1 MDTSRQA
8 LLNSMFIICTKP
20 VCPSFAQ
27 CFAHEYRLSIRTR
40 IRMTSMREDFTN
52 QLTQIDEALVTMA
65 GLVGKSIT
73 LATNALLEDDL
84 ASAEKV
90 IASDERINELNAE
103 VEEMSSRIAALQAP
117 VATDLRLVM
126 GAIRMAGSLERMGDL
141 AVHIAKQVRL
151 RYPNPSIPAE
161 LKDTFA
167 KMGNAAS
174 KIVEQTGQ
182 VIASRDTSL
191 ADEMKKYD
199 DTLDDL
205 HRELFTVV
213 LSDDWKHGVEAA
225 IDVTLLSRFYER
237 FGDHAVSVARRVI
250 HIVTGEPYAK

>member
-1 MDTSRQA
+1 
-8 LLNSMFIICTKP
+8 
-20 VCPSFAQ
+20 
-27 CFAHEYRLSIRTR
+27 
-40 IRMTSMREDFTN
+40 MREDIST
-52 QLTQIDEALVTMA
+52 QLSQIDETLVSMA
-65 GLVGKSIT
+65 TLVGRAISN
-73 LATNALLEDDL
+73 ATNALLEDDL
-84 ASAEKV
+84 TVAEAV
-90 IASDERINELNAE
+90 IAGDDEINDLNAH
-103 VEEMSSRIAALQAP
+103 VEEISTRIAALEAP
-117 VATDLRLVM
+117 MATDLRLVM

-167 KMGNAAS
+167 KMGQAAS
-174 KIVEQTGQ
+174 KIVDQTGE
-182 VIASRDTSL
+182 VIATRNTAL

>member
-1 MDTSRQA
+1 
-8 LLNSMFIICTKP
+8 MFIVYIKP
-20 VCPSFAQ
+20 VSPSFAKCLAIECLLCIQ
-27 CFAHEYRLSIRTR
+27 PR
-40 IRMTSMREDFTN
+40 IRLKTMREDFTN
-52 QLTQIDEALVTMA
+52 QLAQIDEALITMA
-65 GLVGKSIT
+65 GLVGKSIS

-84 ASAEKV
+84 TAAENV
-90 IASDERINELNAE
+90 IAGDERINELNAE

-126 GAIRMAGSLERMGDL
+126 SAIRMAGSLERMGDL

-167 KMGNAAS
+167 KMGIAAS
-174 KIVEQTGQ
+174 KIVEQTGE
-182 VIASRDTSL
+182 VISTRDTSL
-191 ADEMKKYD
+191 ADSMKIYD

>member
-1 MDTSRQA
+1 
-8 LLNSMFIICTKP
+8 MFIRYIKP
-20 VCPSFAQ
+20 VSLSFAK
-27 CFAHEYRLSIRTR
+27 CFAIESLLCIQAR
-40 IRMTSMREDFTN
+40 IRLTFMREDFTN
-52 QLTQIDEALVTMA
+52 QLAQIDEALMTMA
-65 GLVGKSIT
+65 DLVGKSIS

-84 ASAEKV
+84 TAAENV
-90 IASDERINELNAE
+90 IAGDERINELNAE

-126 GAIRMAGSLERMGDL
+126 SAIRMAGSLERMGDL

-167 KMGNAAS
+167 KMGIAAS
-174 KIVEQTGQ
+174 KIVEQTGE
-182 VIASRDTSL
+182 VISTRDTSL
-191 ADEMKKYD
+191 ADSMKIYD

-213 LSDDWKHGVEAA
+213 LSDDWTHGVEAA

>member
-1 MDTSRQA
+1 
-8 LLNSMFIICTKP
+8 
-20 VCPSFAQ
+20 
-27 CFAHEYRLSIRTR
+27 
-40 IRMTSMREDFTN
+40 MTNRRS
-52 QLTQIDEALVTMA
+52 
-65 GLVGKSIT
+65 
-73 LATNALLEDDL
+73 
-84 ASAEKV
+84 
-90 IASDERINELNAE
+90 
-103 VEEMSSRIAALQAP
+103 

-161 LKDTFA
+161 LKDTFG
-167 KMGNAAS
+167 KMGKAAS

>member
-1 MDTSRQA
+1 
-8 LLNSMFIICTKP
+8 
-20 VCPSFAQ
+20 
-27 CFAHEYRLSIRTR
+27 
-40 IRMTSMREDFTN
+40 MRNDFKN
-52 QLTQIDEALVTMA
+52 QLSQIDEALITMA
-65 GLVGKSIT
+65 DLVGKSIS

-84 ASAEKV
+84 TAAEQV
-90 IASDERINELNAE
+90 ITGDERVNELNSE

-126 GAIRMAGSLERMGDL
+126 SAIRMAGSLERMGDL

-151 RYPNPSIPAE
+151 RYPKPSIPAE
-161 LKDTFA
+161 LKDTFE
-167 KMGNAAS
+167 KMGQAAS
-174 KIVEQTGQ
+174 TIVEHTGQ

-191 ADEMKKYD
+191 ADEMKKFD

-213 LSDDWKHGVEAA
+213 LSDEWKHGVEAA

-250 HIVTGEPYAK
+250 HIVTGDPYAR

>member
-1 MDTSRQA
+1 
-8 LLNSMFIICTKP
+8 MFILYIKP
-20 VCPSFAQ
+20 VSPSFAK
-27 CFAHEYRLSIRTR
+27 CFAIECRLGIQAGIRLKT
-40 IRMTSMREDFTN
+40 MRDDFSN
-52 QLTQIDEALVTMA
+52 QLAQIDKALITMA
-65 GLVGKSIT
+65 GLVGKSIS

-84 ASAEKV
+84 TAAENV
-90 IASDERINELNAE
+90 IAGDERINELNAE

-126 GAIRMAGSLERMGDL
+126 SAIRMAGSLERMGDL

-167 KMGNAAS
+167 KMGTAAS

>member
-1 MDTSRQA
+1 MFCPA
-8 LLNSMFIICTKP
+8 ILLGDSN
-20 VCPSFAQ
+20 
-27 CFAHEYRLSIRTR
+27 R
-40 IRMTSMREDFTN
+40 IRLTTMRDDFTN
-52 QLTQIDEALVTMA
+52 QLAQIDDALVTMA

-73 LATNALLEDDL
+73 LATTALLEDDL
-84 ASAEKV
+84 ACAEQV
-90 IASDERINELNAE
+90 IAGDERINELNAE

-126 GAIRMAGSLERMGDL
+126 SAIRMSGSLERMGDL

-151 RYPNPSIPAE
+151 RYPSPSIPAE

-167 KMGNAAS
+167 KMGQAAS

-191 ADEMKKYD
+191 ADEMKSYD

-213 LSDDWKHGVEAA
+213 LSDDWQHGVEAA

-250 HIVTGEPYAK
+250 HIVTGEPYAR

>member
-1 MDTSRQA
+1 
-8 LLNSMFIICTKP
+8 
-20 VCPSFAQ
+20 
-27 CFAHEYRLSIRTR
+27 
-40 IRMTSMREDFTN
+40 MREDFTN

-73 LATNALLEDDL
+73 LATSALLDDDL

-90 IASDERINELNAE
+90 IAGDERINELNAE

-167 KMGNAAS
+167 KMGQAAS

-191 ADEMKKYD
+191 ADDMKKYD